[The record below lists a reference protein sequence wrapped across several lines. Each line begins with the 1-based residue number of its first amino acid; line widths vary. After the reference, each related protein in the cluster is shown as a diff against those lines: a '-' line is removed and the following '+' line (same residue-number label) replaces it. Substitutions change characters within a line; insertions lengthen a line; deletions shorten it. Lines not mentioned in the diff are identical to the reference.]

1 MPVYNLAP
9 LWGPNMFIVDA
20 HISQGFGETREETDV
35 CADLISNY
43 PYLFDVDMEVTYYI
57 KSWRI
62 LFFSCLNNPNKHL
75 KKITLKMML
84 RMGPLFSEFD
94 RKIKLV
100 VQLI

>member
-75 KKITLKMML
+75 TIENEVENGPPIL
-84 RMGPLFSEFD
+84 R
-94 RKIKLV
+94 IW
-100 VQLI
+100 